1 MNSLLLTLTALFILV
16 LSALFAAPLF
26 IDWNDYRPAFEEQA
40 TKLLGRKV
48 KVDGEVHLV
57 VLPSPELKFDDV
69 KVANADGSLEKP
81 FLEAKSLE
89 ARLNIGALFSGTVEA
104 HQLTIVDPV
113 LRLALNADG
122 TGNWGDVG
130 RPGVAVPFAPKNV
143 LLDAVRVVR
152 GTIEITKDGVRKFV
166 FGNIDGEAS
175 AASLSGPY
183 KVTAEYDFEGRR
195 QNLRFSTGVMG
206 AAGQFRLKAALR
218 DPDRNTSYQIDGNV
232 TGLGGRP
239 TYDGTILMRVRNV
252 AAATPAAPE
261 TEPEAQPAAETL
273 PANEG
278 PSGPIDTAS
287 FVELKGK
294 LKAAP
299 DRAELPDFDLTIHA
313 DGRPQIL
320 KGSLVLD
327 FGEPSRADARLSA
340 RWIDLDALF
349 GAPSDAKKPSPAAV
363 LYMFAGWVL
372 DEAASVGDGTL
383 ALDIEQA
390 GLGGDLLGGLDME
403 LASRD
408 GGVTVE
414 RLKAVLPGGN
424 RVSVSGRL
432 QHGAMGPLFTGPIEI
447 EGSGLRA
454 LTRWAAGDRD
464 MTGQSVGDFSLS
476 AFATIGDGELKLADA
491 QGELS
496 DTKFSGRLRYQ
507 GGKKNL
513 IEVSLDSDRL
523 DLREM
528 LGDGPIWRSW
538 FAAGGSTAAAPEQKG
553 ADTNLIQQLRDDDVR
568 ASLKVGELLLP
579 DIPPGKLDAEL
590 ALTDGAL
597 DIKALDF
604 AAPGA
609 ITLSGKGRIA
619 NLAEAPSGRVDLTL
633 QAETTESLRVVSELF
648 GLPQNV
654 AKSKHLSALA
664 PLDLRAGLV
673 AGPEG
678 DATKA
683 SLELSGQVG
692 GSDIAVVARAKGE
705 PAKLAEAEIN
715 VGGSVTGER
724 PQALLVLLFPDLPQ
738 DKLAAAAGAQGTLSV
753 RLTGVPRTK
762 LTGRAAL
769 ETAAMRLA
777 FEGQGALQE
786 KGIAL
791 SGHGSVA
798 TEDASLALPLFGFDA
813 PPSADG
819 VPLRLS
825 ANVVKQGGTID
836 LDAVKAEVAG
846 NEVTGNAHFE
856 SGGGKTRFKVTA
868 DADYVSLPAVLGPL
882 VAWERTASTEELL
895 GSVGDNAAKV
905 WPARG
910 FALDT
915 IENAEGDVSLN
926 AKTLSLGAPFQVA
939 DATLNARVDHDGLTI
954 YRSQGRFV
962 RWRLRRLRRAVAA
975 RQRCGAERQ
984 GRPQRR

>member
-48 KVDGEVHLV
+48 KVDGKVHLV

-69 KVANADGSLEKP
+69 KVADADGNLEKP

-89 ARLNIGALFSGTVEA
+89 ARLNIGALFSGTIEA
-104 HQLTIVDPV
+104 HQLAIVDPV
-113 LRLALNADG
+113 LRLELKADG
-122 TGNWGDVG
+122 SGNWGDVG
-130 RPGVAVPFAPKNV
+130 RPGVAVPFAPKDV
-143 LLDAVRVVR
+143 LLDAVRVVG
-152 GTIEITKDGVRKFV
+152 GTIKITKDGDRKFV
-166 FGNIDGEAS
+166 FSNIDGEAS

-183 KVTAEYDFEGRR
+183 KVSADYDFEGRR
-195 QNLRFSTGVMG
+195 QNVRFSTGVMG
-206 AAGQFRLKAALR
+206 AEQFRLKAALR

-239 TYDGTILMRVRNV
+239 AYDGTILMRVTNL
-252 AAATPAAPE
+252 AAAAPATPEATPE
-261 TEPEAQPAAETL
+261 AEAQPAAETSL
-273 PANEG
+273 ADQV
-278 PSGPIDTAS
+278 PSGPRETTS

-299 DRAELPDFDLTIHA
+299 DRAELPDFDLTVHA

-327 FGEPSRADARLSA
+327 FGEPSKAEGRLSA
-340 RWIDLDALF
+340 RWIDVDALF
-349 GAPSDAKKPSPAAV
+349 GSPGDAKKPPPAAV
-363 LYMFAGWVL
+363 LYMFAEWVL
-372 DEAASVGDGTL
+372 DEAASIGDGAL
-383 ALDIEQA
+383 ALDIDQA
-390 GLGGDLLGGLDME
+390 GLGGDLIGGLDME
-403 LASRD
+403 LTSRD

-464 MTGQSVGDFSLS
+464 MTGQASVGDFSLS
-476 AFATIGDGELKLADA
+476 AFATVGDGELKLADA

-496 DTKFSGRLRYQ
+496 DTKFSGRLHYQ

-513 IEVSLDSDRL
+513 IELSLDSDRL

-538 FAAGGSTAAAPEQKG
+538 LSAGGNTMAAPEQNS
-553 ADTNLIQQLRDDDVR
+553 ADPNLIQQLRDDNVR

-579 DIPPGKLDAEL
+579 DIPPGKLDAQL

-597 DIKALDF
+597 DIEALDF
-604 AAPGA
+604 VAPGA

-619 NLAEAPSGRVDLTL
+619 SVAEAPSGRVDLTL
-633 QAETTESLRVVSELF
+633 KAETTESLRVVSELF
-648 GLPQNV
+648 GLPDKV
-654 AKSKHLSALA
+654 AKSKHLAALA
-664 PLDLRAGLV
+664 PLDIRAGLV
-673 AGPEG
+673 AGRDG

-705 PAKLAEAEIN
+705 PAKLAEAEIDI
-715 VGGSVTGER
+715 GGSVTGER

-738 DKLAAAAGAQGTLSV
+738 DKLAAAAGTQGTLSV
-753 RLTGVPRTK
+753 KLTGVPRTK

-769 ETAAMRLA
+769 ETAAMQLA
-777 FEGQGALQE
+777 FEGQGALRE
-786 KGIAL
+786 EGVAL
-791 SGHGSVA
+791 NGHGSIA

-813 PPSADG
+813 PPSAEG
-819 VPLRLS
+819 VPLSLS
-825 ANVVKQGGTID
+825 ANVAKQGGTID
-836 LDAVKAEVAG
+836 LDAVKAKVAG

-856 SGGGKTRFKVTA
+856 FDDGKTRFKI
-868 DADYVSLPAVLGPL
+868 DRRRRLCFPACRP
-882 VAWERTASTEELL
+882 W
-895 GSVGDNAAKV
+895 AA
-905 WPARG
+905 G
-910 FALDT
+910 C
-915 IENAEGDVSLN
+915 
-926 AKTLSLGAPFQVA
+926 LGAHGVHRG
-939 DATLNARVDHDGLTI
+939 DARL
-954 YRSQGRFV
+954 GR
-962 RWRLRRLRRAVAA
+962 
-975 RQRCGAERQ
+975 
-984 GRPQRR
+984 

>member
-113 LRLALNADG
+113 LRLELNADG

-130 RPGVAVPFAPKNV
+130 RPGVAVPFAPKDV

-183 KVTAEYDFEGRR
+183 KVSAEYDFEGRR
-195 QNLRFSTGVMG
+195 QNVRFSTGVMG

-239 TYDGTILMRVRNV
+239 AYDGTILMRVTNV
-252 AAATPAAPE
+252 AAAAPAAPE
-261 TEPEAQPAAETL
+261 ATPEPEAQPAAETL

-278 PSGPIDTAS
+278 PSGPRDTAS

-327 FGEPSRADARLSA
+327 FGEPSRAEGRLSA

-349 GAPSDAKKPSPAAV
+349 GAPGDAKKPSPAAV
-363 LYMFAGWVL
+363 LYMFAEWVL
-372 DEAASVGDGTL
+372 DEAASIGDGAL

-403 LASRD
+403 LAEPRRRRD
-408 GGVTVE
+408 RGAAEGRT
-414 RLKAVLPGGN
+414 
-424 RVSVSGRL
+424 SGREPGL
-432 QHGAMGPLFTGPIEI
+432 RIRPPAAWRHGAAVHRTHRDRRLRLAGADPLGGGRPRYD
-447 EGSGLRA
+447 GAS
-454 LTRWAAGDRD
+454 
-464 MTGQSVGDFSLS
+464 SVGDFSLS

-496 DTKFSGRLRYQ
+496 DTKFSGRLHYQ

-538 FAAGGSTAAAPEQKG
+538 FAAGGNTTAAPEQNG

-579 DIPPGKLDAEL
+579 DIPPGKLDAQL

-597 DIKALDF
+597 DIEALDF

-619 NLAEAPSGRVDLTL
+619 SLAEAPSGRVDLTL

-648 GLPQNV
+648 GLPDKV

-664 PLDLRAGLV
+664 PLDIRAGLV
-673 AGPEG
+673 AGRDG

-705 PAKLAEAEIN
+705 PAKLAEAEID

-738 DKLAAAAGAQGTLSV
+738 DKLAAAAGTQGTLSV
-753 RLTGVPRTK
+753 KLTGVPRTK

-769 ETAAMRLA
+769 ETAAMQLA

-786 KGIAL
+786 KGVAL
-791 SGHGSVA
+791 NGHGSVA

-813 PPSADG
+813 PPSAEG

-825 ANVVKQGGTID
+825 ANVAKQGGTID
-836 LDAVKAEVAG
+836 LDAVKAKVAG

-856 SGGGKTRFKVTA
+856 FGGGKTRFKITPTPTMCPC
-868 DADYVSLPAVLGPL
+868 LP
-882 VAWERTASTEELL
+882 
-895 GSVGDNAAKV
+895 
-905 WPARG
+905 
-910 FALDT
+910 
-915 IENAEGDVSLN
+915 
-926 AKTLSLGAPFQVA
+926 SLGRWLPGSARRPPRRCSARSVKTPPRSGPRA
-939 DATLNARVDHDGLTI
+939 ASPSTPSRTRKATFR
-954 YRSQGRFV
+954 
-962 RWRLRRLRRAVAA
+962 
-975 RQRCGAERQ
+975 
-984 GRPQRR
+984 